1 MASAPI
7 LTPYKRA
14 EAYRIRHG
22 GKPFPPAG
30 SYPMALIATIAVI
43 SATSVG
49 GLLWR
54 VCRSVSPRD
63 VLMVARAT
71 GSVRACVGY
80 ILFCTRP

>member
-1 MASAPI
+1 
-7 LTPYKRA
+7 
-14 EAYRIRHG
+14 
-22 GKPFPPAG
+22 
-30 SYPMALIATIAVI
+30 MALIATIAVI

-54 VCRSVSPRD
+54 VCQSVSPRD